1 MGLLTDN
8 DMSLKPFDM
17 WLVHRAD
24 GDIVNRWN
32 NPWGM
37 YGIRTRPEFEKYDS
51 YIKSVEDY
59 LLPDLCSDS
68 EAFIRAYIKAM
79 QSEKGED
86 VGFRE
91 GMDDDMPVHI
101 DDVGMDILKSFYID
115 YFQTIMVEVSDTGRL
130 IRRYAS
136 TNTAVYY
143 LMYKVCINGDSLNTS
158 LIRKDDWLRFTS
170 RT

>member
-8 DMSLKPFDM
+8 DVKIKTFDM

-37 YGIRTRPEFEKYDS
+37 YGIRTRPEFEKYDG
-51 YIKSVEDY
+51 YIKSVEEY

-68 EAFIRAYIKAM
+68 EAFIRAYIKTM

-86 VGFRE
+86 VGFGE
-91 GMDDDMPVHI
+91 GMDDDIHIHI
-101 DDVGMDILKSFYID
+101 DDVGMDILKSFYRD
-115 YFQTIMVEVSDTGRL
+115 YFQTIKVEVCDEARL
-130 IRRYAS
+130 YRRYLFNSA
-136 TNTAVYY
+136 AEYY
-143 LMYKVCINGDSLNTS
+143 LLYKVHINGESMNT
-158 LIRKDDWLRFTS
+158 LLWRKDDWLKYT
-170 RT
+170 